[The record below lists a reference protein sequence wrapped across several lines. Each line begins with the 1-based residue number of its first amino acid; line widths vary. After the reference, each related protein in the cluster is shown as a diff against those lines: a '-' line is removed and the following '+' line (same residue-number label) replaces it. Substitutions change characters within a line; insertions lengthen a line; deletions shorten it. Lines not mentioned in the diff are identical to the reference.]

1 MTELTKYM
9 HLERLGTSEVE
20 GIETGFCYVFP
31 KLDGTNA
38 SVWWHEGA
46 GLYAGSRNRVLTVES
61 DNAGFCSWVY
71 NNSAVFEGY
80 FEKYPHHILYGEWLV
95 PHSLKTYRD
104 DAWRRFYVFD
114 VFDTASGAFIHYE
127 NYKDQVAMSGL
138 DYLAPIAIVRN
149 GVTDHFLKCLD
160 KNVHM
165 IRDGEGVGEGVV
177 IKNYSFQNKYGRV
190 TWAKLITNA
199 FKEDHHKAM
208 GAPEIGGVV
217 IEETIAREFVTSHLI
232 DKSVAKITL
241 ENDGWTSKMI
251 PRLLGMVWHDLI
263 TEELWEILK
272 KHKNPTIDF
281 ATLNRFCIM
290 KIKET
295 RNDIF

>member
-1 MTELTKYM
+1 MTELKKYI
-9 HLERLGTSEVE
+9 HIERLGTNEVE
-20 GIETGFCYVFP
+20 GIEAGTCYVFP

-38 SVWWHEGA
+38 SAWIEDGA
-46 GLYAGSRNRVLTVES
+46 IQAGSRNRVLS
-61 DNAGFCSWVY
+61 SGADNAGFHAF
-71 NNSAVFEGY
+71 AVQDVAVGDY
-80 FEKYPHHILYGEWLV
+80 LNKYPHHILYGEWLV

-104 DAWRRFYVFD
+104 DAWQRFYVFD
-114 VFDTASGAFIHYE
+114 VFDKASGDFINYE
-127 NYKDQVAMSGL
+127 NYKDQVATSGL
-138 DYLAPIAIVRN
+138 DYIAPIAIVRN

-177 IKNYSFQNKYGRV
+177 IKNYSFHNKYGRV

-217 IEETIAREFVTSHLI
+217 IEETIAREFVTTHLI
-232 DKSVAKITL
+232 DKSVAKITV

-251 PRLLGMVWHDLI
+251 PRLLGMVYHDLI

-272 KHKNPTIDF
+272 RHKNPKIDF
-281 ATLNRFCIM
+281 ATLHRFCIIQV
-290 KIKET
+290 KDT
-295 RNDIF
+295 RNDLF

>member
-20 GIETGFCYVFP
+20 GIENGVCYVFP

-38 SVWWHEGA
+38 SVWIDDGVI
-46 GLYAGSRNRVLTVES
+46 YAGSRNRVLSSGS
-61 DNAGFCSWVY
+61 DNAGFHAF
-71 NNSAVFEGY
+71 AVQDTAIGEY
-80 FEKYPHHILYGEWLV
+80 LARYPHHILYGEWLV
-95 PHSLKTYRD
+95 PHSLTTYCD

-114 VFDTASGAFIHYE
+114 VLDRASGELIHYE
-127 NYKDQVAMSGL
+127 NYKDNVAAAGL
-138 DYLAPIAIVRN
+138 DFLAHIAIVKN
-149 GVTDHFLKCLD
+149 SVTDHLLKCLD

-165 IRDGEGVGEGVV
+165 IKDGMGVGEGVV
-177 IKNYSFQNKYGRV
+177 IKNYSFQNKFGRV
-190 TWAKLITNA
+190 TWAKLITTA
-199 FKEDHHKAM
+199 FKEERHKAM
-208 GAPEIGGVV
+208 GAPEVAGAVL
-217 IEETIAREFVTSHLI
+217 EETIAREFVTRHLV

-272 KHKNPTIDF
+272 LHKNPKIDF
-281 ATLNRFCIM
+281 STLNRFCIM
-290 KIKET
+290 KVKEI
-295 RNDIF
+295 RHELF

>member
-20 GIETGFCYVFP
+20 GIENGVCYVFP

-38 SVWWHEGA
+38 SVWIDDGVI
-46 GLYAGSRNRVLTVES
+46 YAGSRNRVLSSGS
-61 DNAGFCSWVY
+61 DNAGFHAF
-71 NNSAVFEGY
+71 AVQDTAIGEY
-80 FEKYPHHILYGEWLV
+80 LARYPHHILYGEWLV
-95 PHSLKTYRD
+95 PHSLTTYRD

-114 VFDTASGAFIHYE
+114 VLDRASGALIHYE
-127 NYKDQVAMSGL
+127 NYKDNVAAAGL
-138 DYLAPIAIVRN
+138 DFLAPIAIVKN

-165 IRDGEGVGEGVV
+165 IKDGMGVGEGVV
-177 IKNYSFQNKYGRV
+177 IKNYSFQNKFGRV
-190 TWAKLITNA
+190 TWAKMITNA
-199 FKEDHHKAM
+199 FKEEHHKAM
-208 GAPEIGGVV
+208 GAPGVGGVV
-217 IEETIAREFVTSHLI
+217 IEETIVRKFVTDHLI
-232 DKSVAKITL
+232 NKSVAKITL

-272 KHKNPTIDF
+272 LHKNPKIDF
-281 ATLNRFCIM
+281 STLNRFCIM
-290 KIKET
+290 KVKEI
-295 RNDIF
+295 RHELF

>member
-9 HLERLGTSEVE
+9 HLERLGTNEVD
-20 GIETGFCYVFP
+20 GIENGTCYVFP

-38 SVWWHEGA
+38 SVWMEDGA
-46 GLYAGSRNRVLTVES
+46 FYAGSRNRVLS
-61 DNAGFCSWVY
+61 SGADNAGFY
-71 NNSAVFEGY
+71 AFAAQDHAIGEY
-80 FEKYPHHILYGEWLV
+80 LTKYPHHILYGEWLV

-114 VFDTASGAFIHYE
+114 VLDSASGALIHYE
-127 NYKDQVAMSGL
+127 NYKDNVAAAGL
-138 DYLAPIAIVRN
+138 DFLAPIAIVKN

-165 IRDGEGVGEGVV
+165 IKDGMGVGEGVV
-177 IKNYSFQNKYGRV
+177 IKNYSFQNKFGRV
-190 TWAKLITNA
+190 TWAKLITNS
-199 FKEDHHKAM
+199 FKEEHHKSM
-208 GAPEIGGVV
+208 GAPEVGGAV
-217 IEETIAREFVTSHLI
+217 IEETIVREFVTDHLI
-232 DKSVAKITL
+232 NKSVAKITVD
-241 ENDGWTSKMI
+241 NDGWTSKMI

-272 KHKNPTIDF
+272 RHKNPKIDF

-290 KIKET
+290 KVKEI
-295 RNDIF
+295 RHDLF

>member
-20 GIETGFCYVFP
+20 GIENGVCYVFP

-38 SVWWHEGA
+38 SVWMDDGVI
-46 GLYAGSRNRVLTVES
+46 YAGSRNRVLSSGS
-61 DNAGFCSWVY
+61 DNAGFHAF
-71 NNSAVFEGY
+71 AVQDTAIGEY
-80 FEKYPHHILYGEWLV
+80 LARYPHHILYGEWLV
-95 PHSLKTYRD
+95 PHSLTTYRD

-114 VFDTASGAFIHYE
+114 VLDRASGALIHYE
-127 NYKDQVAMSGL
+127 NYKDNVANAGL
-138 DYLAPIAIVRN
+138 DYLAPIAMVRN
-149 GVTDHFLKCLD
+149 GTTDHFLKCLD
-160 KNVHM
+160 KNVHL
-165 IRDGEGVGEGVV
+165 IKDGMGCGEGVV
-177 IKNYSFQNKYGRV
+177 IKNYSFQNRYGRV

-199 FKEDHHKAM
+199 FKEEHHKSM
-208 GAPEIGGVV
+208 GAPEVGGAVL
-217 IEETIAREFVTSHLI
+217 EETIAREFVTRHLV

-272 KHKNPTIDF
+272 LHKNPKIDF
-281 ATLNRFCIM
+281 STLNRFCIM
-290 KIKET
+290 KVKEI
-295 RNDIF
+295 RHELF

>member
-1 MTELTKYM
+1 LTELTKYM
-9 HLERLGTSEVE
+9 HLERLGTSEVD
-20 GIETGFCYVFP
+20 GIENGVCYVFP

-38 SVWWHEGA
+38 SVWADDGVI
-46 GLYAGSRNRVLTVES
+46 YAGSRNRVLS
-61 DNAGFCSWVY
+61 SGADNAGFHAFATQDAAIASY
-71 NNSAVFEGY
+71 LAAN
-80 FEKYPHHILYGEWLV
+80 HDHILYGEWLV
-95 PHSLKTYRD
+95 PHSLTTYRD

-114 VFDTASGAFIHYE
+114 VLNRMTGALLHYDAYQQE
-127 NYKDQVAMSGL
+127 VAAHGL
-138 DYLAPIAIVRN
+138 DYLAPIATVRN

-165 IRDGEGVGEGVV
+165 IKDGCGVGEGVV
-177 IKNYSFQNKYGRV
+177 IKNYQFQNKFGRV

-208 GAPEIGGVV
+208 GAPIVGGTVM
-217 IEETIAREFVTSHLI
+217 EETIVRDFVTDHLI
-232 DKSVAKITL
+232 NKSVAKITV

-272 KHKNPTIDF
+272 RHKNPKLDF

-290 KIKET
+290 QVKEI
-295 RNDIF
+295 RNDLF